1 MHIFCLIV
9 SLFKLG
15 KIQFWLSSTTMQ
27 QFDVFLFENLQKIC
41 RESTVMKTI
50 FSKVS
55 VLQNR
60 LRYGCLSISFPN
72 TFLWLL
78 PNIEHKRIPVNDNI
92 VWCKYSRGIKNLSKS
107 GSCFLLNYPKYLG
120 ATLFHS
126 LYAQTLRIF

>member
-1 MHIFCLIV
+1 
-9 SLFKLG
+9 
-15 KIQFWLSSTTMQ
+15 
-27 QFDVFLFENLQKIC
+27 
-41 RESTVMKTI
+41 MKTI

-126 LYAQTLRIF
+126 LYAQTLRIFWNVFLEKKSVKFKRFFVKINPLRVSKLKCLVFKFLAWQNFKVS